1 VQYLVEEAGVRQF
14 LAIGT
19 GIGGRPAGQSR
30 HFGQPAE
37 ATA

>member
-19 GIGGRPAGQSR
+19 GDRLRPAGQSR

-37 ATA
+37 AAA